1 MANNFDE
8 LYDQLSSTERFN
20 AYFTGK
26 EDFQTFINENA
37 NSSALMKEMFD
48 VDIEAIKNS
57 EVKKK
62 VQGEDFLSSSPLVG
76 QTQNSPEQVAEA
88 EAMGGEISNP
98 PVKKFSYT
106 PPARPTFYKPFGSEI
121 AAQRGSDVPTYGTSR
136 FEIETKEKAKRIQ
149 EQKDIA
155 KRQGVITAA
164 PEGTF
169 EPQVKWPKV
178 LEGLK
183 DEFDGFMLD
192 KEKIKNSTFNN
203 QSEQE
208 NTEYTMDL
216 YNKEIVKNP
225 YVQNLISSIEKQFT
239 DNFKNEKEVS
249 GEGVYMKRDRDGY
262 LTVDPAYINSK
273 VDQYFANNKIFG
285 EDAGDYQN
293 VLRQIVSVNLIG
305 KYNGE
310 VLDKVVTGRI
320 GEFQPVTADEVET
333 KFKEKIKEYD
343 KNFLS
348 SIETYKQSITE
359 PIEAYVSKKNEYF
372 TQQKNLINS
381 QFEQGLITPEQA
393 NMQMDALGTEIA
405 TADAERMTMVSDAT
419 TRLNKYINDKKVERS
434 LEIEELGENIE
445 KDFDKLQQEKYN
457 TYKKKYLETL
467 KSYNE
472 EQADANSLYFRSG
485 VGMGDTNLGS
495 FIWDSAQSS
504 MANMVVSSMKLAG
517 LEDKDLPWVNEIV
530 NNLTKTVV
538 GNQYMGRNI
547 TDSKNVLEA
556 IGGITNQLI
565 EQVPNIG
572 ASIAI
577 STLTKNPYLTTA
589 FMMYT
594 DMAREVNDAAS
605 SITQAGGNL
614 AQVEIA
620 KNNIVNV
627 HLMMSPLYF
636 GQGSLL
642 TEGLTKPTN
651 NFLSNYARATFAENL
666 FEIPQEYLQTYT
678 SLKETGSSD
687 VKNADGSFKSFGSW
701 ISTADQGKLALEVL
715 PTTMVM
721 GVAPA
726 VTSTRSYRKLEENY
740 AAVGKLLGDKQLTQ
754 YVSDM
759 YNIMGR
765 NVALVIPD
773 HLRVSGQINDQE
785 YQELKNKFGSYV
797 QKLDQMQNAGV
808 MDLDKSRL
816 YLYKSNEL
824 EKLNQDIQQ
833 VTDPVLKSAME
844 QKAKNLEKLLQ
855 DVVVGKDV
863 NLVKF
868 KWANG
873 SSFVMTEEDA
883 QVLLNSKGGSI
894 IQESLTN
901 ETRNKKGEAV
911 PMLSME
917 TQNPDLNEKL
927 NELQKTFEE
936 KQGFLGVFGLEQDKE
951 FDSVVADN
959 LTELE
964 AMGID
969 LGVQDIGLRVQEA
982 KVAQDFLNQRL
993 PGVKIQFLSND
1004 NYKGLMRKIGGN
1016 ENSNGNFS
1024 YAYDPKTKTYKASIQ
1039 INLENANS
1047 KTIAHETSHAIL
1059 LSMFGEDRLK
1069 YEDFQRNIK
1078 KFVDE
1083 TRDQKLIDFVQ
1094 NYDINSRADEYM
1106 AELIGEISNG
1116 EYGFKKDLLSKI
1128 AEYINKFVSE
1138 ITAGRIVPF
1147 RDVKNSVEVL
1157 DFFDSL
1163 TQSLTPKNLNQN
1175 AVQEQTTGQ
1184 VPVQPE
1190 ATTSQEVVQGKPE
1203 TEPQGVTQEG
1213 QTQEPVVLESAQVTV
1228 VNENNIQTEQG
1239 DILVSGYVNP
1249 EEVQTKSQNI
1259 FQPLEI
1265 SWIVDPVSGIRMNV
1279 PSERKTMYDVVLE
1292 SGGAIVIANSDGTGI
1307 GKVVDG
1313 QTLQGGIGYSF
1324 IEENINEEIGFA
1336 ASDDAKIPSIWE
1348 AAQEAARLRDA
1359 QNPEMAGKPVAVF
1372 VMVQSPAATFGNA
1385 YAASYFGNVLKAITK
1400 DKNYSTSKAK
1410 AELIEFINDFRTK
1423 NEIGKKYNDA
1433 FAELISVIRNTDFT
1447 KAESIDKITDILIT
1461 EKKRGL
1467 PPNTSR
1473 ELIAENNKRF
1483 GFDSRRA
1490 FFEKFFVG
1498 VGQANSKQP
1507 ANELRNYLKEKG
1519 FGQENFYEKYLDE
1532 NIIKSLEGETPAKR
1546 LQDGGFAMTGF
1557 FINPEVSKEDFIK
1570 KSKEGTYQHKQFNS
1584 KFYGINPFVL
1594 NGKYYVNEMFPE
1606 ASFNASETKGG
1617 GVIPVTASAAMSL
1630 YPRTRKGQ
1638 VSDIIE
1644 RAKQIND
1651 ILTKSQVV
1659 RSEKSSGTTQVA
1671 TTTGSY
1677 VKAANLIKDIKG
1689 NVLDYGAGLGL
1700 GTDAMS
1706 NTLGR
1711 TVDSFEPNPERWQ
1724 GKKEA
1729 TFTASEQIN
1738 KKYDAIVSLNVLN
1751 VVPKD
1756 IRDAIVQDI
1765 FDKLNVGGKAVIST
1779 RKWTGDVNAAKNA
1792 VPGTEEKSLII
1803 TRKQGGENVE
1813 VFQKGFD
1820 GNELVDYIQELLGDK
1835 ATIVKNTSFGAN
1847 GVIITKEVQTD
1858 QAVRTKSQLD
1868 FTQIPVEFQNQLD
1881 NGVSELDIYKNLITQ
1896 GYPYI
1901 EIENNLPAP
1910 FWNKGLYNQA
1920 VADMAKKAIEDF
1932 SESREQRQKEI
1943 ADLMIGNY
1951 MLPIE
1956 EEYKILADAGYSPVE
1971 IYYAFQ
1977 ENRFA
1982 TMEELEKLFGLE
1994 YRDTVSRALA
2004 EIADPDFILGIQ
2016 QDEQTR
2022 KMSGDV
2028 GSKDLTNVFIEA
2040 GLNFGDAS
2048 VMVDF
2053 FTKFLEENGL
2063 IEAAKSLRTGLN
2075 DIKNDPNGLRQH
2087 FSNFAEL
2094 MSMSGR
2100 LLQMARFLFKQ
2111 NLVEAIDQSLQK
2123 NNIILTEKQKETLK
2137 RLVSD
2142 YQAAQEQ
2149 HKTALEKLN
2158 GDFSDAAYKTYFN
2171 SQKALGNAAV
2181 SLNTF
2186 LNDRK
2191 PTFWNDKITSG
2202 GSRALLGI
2210 PTVILSFVAN
2220 IENLF
2225 YSSNPAARG
2234 LQNLRDML
2242 FSGNQLKGNTMS
2254 IKNWWLAYKLS
2265 TPKSFYDVGMAAR
2278 YGVTDSVAAV
2288 EKYFDGLAQ
2297 VNFFKDAKVSAR
2309 FVEHFI
2315 KKITGKE
2322 SWEMTDEEFVDAYN
2336 QTLIQ
2341 MKSGE
2346 IELRDGKTYSIAR
2359 SLFTTLSI
2367 GPQLTELTGRA
2378 MAFGGD
2384 IPFAAATTQR
2394 AIIDYL
2400 QNVKGTRFQN
2410 GIFESL
2416 LDNNEKLNKEAI
2428 RAISSLI
2435 LNDEDLRQPFAN
2447 EGLKRVLYGENP
2459 LSKGFGALRSFAKVK
2474 IPKLYSKY
2482 RFEKNDPFT
2491 KGLVL
2496 TELRAYQ
2503 AADVLLWTLMPFLKV
2518 PINFLG
2524 VAMAK
2529 TIPHIS
2535 VSKYIFSEIMYNR
2548 ELKSF
2553 EKKYKGKIPKGENK
2567 LKQYE
2572 KDKIELFL
2580 KKRQVNY
2587 DFAQNLTSSMI
2598 YFFVS
2603 TAFKSGALLMGG
2615 EEEKEKELAVVNLKG
2630 NSYNRT
2636 LHMEYIADLFAG
2648 KDVSNFLA
2656 RRGGYAKK
2664 DDKIVG
2670 TNNLGFIGYGMNVWG
2685 SIFQKQRD
2693 KEQSALLE
2701 LISEPASL
2709 SALIFNEMF
2718 NTGIESLPMFQGM
2731 ARFAEL
2737 FKEDKT
2743 GDKAEKFF
2751 AGTISTS
2758 LALFSPSLLSFVSKG
2773 RGESIQSVNDINVLY
2788 EDGAVGEISMRVIQ
2802 KLNRNVSFL
2811 VKNEFYKAAIGPY
2824 GEDLMLRNTYAE
2836 PGTAQSYIQ
2845 ALWDPFTLRRYDFPT
2860 KQAQKESLSYV
2871 ASLKTNAYL
2880 ANMLLIYEQLT
2891 GRNYQVT
2898 FEGKGSN
2905 MWTLLSNPMP
2915 NEFSYQSRQ
2924 IASQNKN
2931 ELTVG
2936 KVTFSL
2942 PNELY
2947 REELKK
2953 RGEFRLERMQ
2963 KYLGRLDLGTP
2974 GQFETELDEVT
2985 SLVKRGENLQAIRK
2999 IEDVMIQFDADLKAV
3014 NQSYQTDFS
3023 NRAKDIILSLIEKK
3037 SDVIEAKIP
3046 QFFSVGIVTKDD
3058 LKRFGYSDKELI
3070 GLGIPID

>member
-20 AYFTGK
+20 AYFTDK
-26 EDFQTFINENA
+26 EDFQTFVNENA
-37 NSSALMKEMFD
+37 NSSALIKEMFD

-76 QTQNSPEQVAEA
+76 QTQTSNEQLVET
-88 EAMGGEISNP
+88 EGMGGETQNP

-136 FEIETKEKAKRIQ
+136 FEIETKEKARRIQ

-178 LEGLK
+178 LDGLK

-192 KEKIKNSTFNN
+192 KEKIRNSTFNN

-225 YVQNLISSIEKQFT
+225 YVQNLIANIESQLK
-239 DNFKNEKEVS
+239 DNFKNEKEVE

-262 LTVDPAYINSK
+262 LTVDPAYVNSK
-273 VDQYFANNKIFG
+273 VDQYFANNKIFA
-285 EDAGDYQN
+285 EDAAEYKN
-293 VLRQIVSVNLIG
+293 VLRQIVSVNLLG

-310 VLDKVVTGRI
+310 VLEKVVTNRI
-320 GEFQPVTADEVET
+320 GEFQPLSADEVET
-333 KFKEKIKEYD
+333 KFKQKIKDYD
-343 KNFLS
+343 KDFLS

-359 PIEAYVSKKNEYF
+359 PIETYVSKKNEYF

-381 QFEQGLITPEQA
+381 QFEQGLLTPEQA
-393 NMQMDALGTEIA
+393 TMQMEALGTEIA

-419 TRLNKYINDKKVERS
+419 TRLNKFVNDKKVERS
-434 LEIEELGENIE
+434 LQIEQLGETIE

-457 TYKKKYLETL
+457 TYKKKYLDTL

-472 EQADANSLYFRSG
+472 EQADANALYFRSG
-485 VGMGDTNLGS
+485 VGMGETNLGS

-538 GNQYMGRNI
+538 GNQYMGRNM
-547 TDSKNVLEA
+547 TDSKNILEA

-594 DMAREVNDAAS
+594 DMAREVNDASS
-605 SITQAGGNL
+605 SIVQAGGNL
-614 AQVEIA
+614 AQTEIA
-620 KNNIVNV
+620 KNNIVNL
-627 HLMMSPLYF
+627 HLLMSPLYF

-687 VKNADGSFKSFGSW
+687 VKNSDGSFKSFGTW
-701 ISTADQGKLALEVL
+701 LSTADQGKLALEVL

-726 VTSTRSYRKLEENY
+726 VTSTRNYRKLEENY
-740 AAVGKLLGDKQLTQ
+740 AAVGKILGDKQLSQ

-824 EKLNQDIQQ
+824 EKLNQDMQQ
-833 VTDPVLKSAME
+833 VTDPVLKTAME
-844 QKAKNLEKLLQ
+844 QKAKNLEKILQ

-873 SSFVMTEEDA
+873 ASFVMTEEDA
-883 QVLLNSKGGSI
+883 QVLLSSKGGSI
-894 IQESLTN
+894 IQESLSN
-901 ETRNKKGEAV
+901 ETRNRKGEAV

-917 TQNPDLNEKL
+917 TENSDLNEKL

-936 KQGFLGVFGLEQDKE
+936 KKDFLGVFGLEKDKE

-1004 NYKGLMRKIGGN
+1004 NYKGLMKKIGGN

-1078 KFVDE
+1078 NFVDE

-1116 EYGFKKDLLSKI
+1116 EYAFKKDLLTKI

-1138 ITAGRIVPF
+1138 ITGGRIVPF

-1157 DFFDSL
+1157 DFFESL
-1163 TQSLTPKNLNQN
+1163 TQSLSPKEITQEVTPTET
-1175 AVQEQTTGQ
+1175 QEG
-1184 VPVQPE
+1184 VQP
-1190 ATTSQEVVQGKPE
+1190 
-1203 TEPQGVTQEG
+1203 TEEG
-1213 QTQEPVVLESAQVTV
+1213 QTQEVRPTETLEQAGEM
-1228 VNENNIQTEQG
+1228 NEGTQPFLPEPIEIDVDFLNKSQKG
-1239 DILVSGYVNP
+1239 DIITIPQNELMGGSQIDPFEVFRRFKEETGRNPRIWFWMADQLKRGDYYNPKSGVRHFLEGGFNFANDPKNIENEEVWATGLDEKLLRTRLPYADFIWLMAGSPNTSFNFSKGTSKVLLKEIEAGLKNNLGKTIEGVRINNGSFEEFVKIAENMLPSDVKKWSGFLEAIKNPNMLETSARKVFAETMLHEGGDKKITLPFQQFLHQELGVPTLNEFLPMVREKFLVDNNWRNGDMGILLKPSGEVKYNSNSHDTYQNSILGETVGFPNRKINIKEVLP
-1249 EEVQTKSQNI
+1249 EEALVVIKKETGLPIEK
-1259 FQPLEI
+1259 
-1265 SWIVDPVSGIRMNV
+1265 
-1279 PSERKTMYDVVLE
+1279 PSEPAIIKTAVGDL
-1292 SGGAIVIANSDGTGI
+1292 
-1307 GKVVDG
+1307 GKV
-1313 QTLQGGIGYSF
+1313 Y
-1324 IEENINEEIGFA
+1324 ENINE
-1336 ASDDAKIPSIWE
+1336 
-1348 AAQEAARLRDA
+1348 
-1359 QNPEMAGKPVAVF
+1359 V
-1372 VMVQSPAATFGNA
+1372 
-1385 YAASYFGNVLKAITK
+1385 
-1400 DKNYSTSKAK
+1400 
-1410 AELIEFINDFRTK
+1410 
-1423 NEIGKKYNDA
+1423 
-1433 FAELISVIRNTDFT
+1433 
-1447 KAESIDKITDILIT
+1447 
-1461 EKKRGL
+1461 
-1467 PPNTSR
+1467 
-1473 ELIAENNKRF
+1473 
-1483 GFDSRRA
+1483 
-1490 FFEKFFVG
+1490 
-1498 VGQANSKQP
+1498 
-1507 ANELRNYLKEKG
+1507 
-1519 FGQENFYEKYLDE
+1519 
-1532 NIIKSLEGETPAKR
+1532 
-1546 LQDGGFAMTGF
+1546 
-1557 FINPEVSKEDFIK
+1557 
-1570 KSKEGTYQHKQFNS
+1570 
-1584 KFYGINPFVL
+1584 
-1594 NGKYYVNEMFPE
+1594 
-1606 ASFNASETKGG
+1606 
-1617 GVIPVTASAAMSL
+1617 
-1630 YPRTRKGQ
+1630 
-1638 VSDIIE
+1638 
-1644 RAKQIND
+1644 
-1651 ILTKSQVV
+1651 LTKSQVV

-1724 GKKEA
+1724 GKRGA
-1729 TFTASEQIN
+1729 TFTASEKIN

-1835 ATIVKNTSFGAN
+1835 ATVVKNTSFGAN
-1847 GVIITKEVQTD
+1847 GVIITKEVQAN

-1868 FTQIPVEFQNQLD
+1868 FAQIPVEFQNQLD

-1910 FWNKGLYNQA
+1910 FWNKNLYNQA
-1920 VADMAKKAIEDF
+1920 VAEMAKKAIEDF
-1932 SESREQRQKEI
+1932 SDLREQRQKEI

-1956 EEYKILADAGYSPVE
+1956 EEYKILVDANYSPVE

-1994 YRDTVSRALA
+1994 YRNTVSRALD

-2022 KMSGDV
+2022 KMSGEV
-2028 GSKDLTNVFIEA
+2028 GSKDLTNVFVEA
-2040 GLNFGDAS
+2040 GLNFADAS

-2063 IEAAKSLRTGLN
+2063 IEAAKSLRTGLD
-2075 DIKNDPNGLRQH
+2075 DIKNDPNSLRQH
-2087 FSNFAEL
+2087 FNNFSEL

-2111 NLVEAIDQSLQK
+2111 NLVEAIDQSLNK
-2123 NNIILTEKQKETLK
+2123 NNIVLTDKQKETLK
-2137 RLVSD
+2137 RLTAD

-2181 SLNTF
+2181 SLNGF

-2210 PTVILSFVAN
+2210 PTVVLSFVAN

-2225 YSSNPAARG
+2225 YSTNPAARG
-2234 LQNLRDML
+2234 LQNVRDML

-2265 TPKSFYDVGMAAR
+2265 TPKSFYDVGMAAK
-2278 YGVTDSVAAV
+2278 YGATDSVAAV

-2341 MKSGE
+2341 MKSGK

-2359 SLFTTLSI
+2359 SLFTTLTI

-2416 LDNNEKLNKEAI
+2416 LNNNEKLNKEAI
-2428 RAISSLI
+2428 RAMSSLI
-2435 LNDEDLRQPFAN
+2435 LNDEDLRQPFVN

-2459 LSKGFGALRSFAKVK
+2459 LSKGFGALRSLAKAK
-2474 IPKLYSKY
+2474 IPKLYGKY
-2482 RFEKNDPFT
+2482 RFDKNDPFT

-2553 EKKYKGKIPKGENK
+2553 EKKYKGKIPKGESK

-2615 EEEKEKELAVVNLKG
+2615 EEEKEKELSVVNLKG
-2630 NSYNRT
+2630 NTYNRT
-2636 LHMEYIADLFAG
+2636 LHMEYIADLFSG

-2656 RRGGYAKK
+2656 KRGKYAKEG
-2664 DDKIVG
+2664 DKLVG

-2693 KEQSALLE
+2693 KEQSGLLE
-2701 LISEPASL
+2701 LISEPASI
-2709 SALIFNEMF
+2709 SSLIFNEMF
-2718 NTGIESLPMFQGM
+2718 NAGIESLPMFQGM

-2743 GDKAEKFF
+2743 GDKVEKFF

-2773 RGESIQSVNDINVLY
+2773 RGETIQSVNDINVSY

-2824 GEDLMLRNTYAE
+2824 GEDLMLKNTYGE
-2836 PGTAQSYIQ
+2836 PGSAASYIQ
-2845 ALWDPFTLRRYDFPT
+2845 AMWDPFVLRSYDFPT
-2860 KQAQKESLSYV
+2860 RKAQTESLSYV

-2880 ANMLLIYEQLT
+2880 TNMLLIYENLT
-2891 GRNYQVT
+2891 GRSYQVT
-2898 FEGKGSN
+2898 FEGKGSD

-2924 IASQNKN
+2924 IVSQNKN
-2931 ELTVG
+2931 ELTIG
-2936 KVTFSL
+2936 KVNFSL

-2947 REELKK
+2947 RAELKR
-2953 RGEFRLERMQ
+2953 RGELRLNTMQ

-2974 GQFETELDEVT
+2974 GQFESDLDEIS
-2985 SLVKRGENLQAIRK
+2985 SLFKRGENLQAIRK
-2999 IEDVMIQFDADLKAV
+2999 IEDSMIQFDADLKAV
-3014 NQSYQTDFS
+3014 NQAYRTDFE
-3023 NRAKDIILSLIEKK
+3023 NRAKDIILSLIQKK
-3037 SDVIEAKIP
+3037 SDIIEAKIP
-3046 QFFSVGIVTKDD
+3046 QFFSVGIVTKNQ
-3058 LKRFGYSDKELI
+3058 LKEFGYSDKELI
-3070 GLGIPID
+3070 SLGIPID